1 MNERIASSCDVIWAC
16 RPGRRA
22 ALGTI
27 GAHLTLHE
35 PGAATLSAPHSLPA
49 RLFPFLRWWPLV
61 TRETLRADL
70 LAGLIGAIVVL
81 PQGVA
86 FATLA
91 GLPPQY
97 GLYSAMVPTIVAALW
112 GSSRH
117 AVTGPTNAV
126 SLVVFATV
134 APLAVPGSAQ
144 YVGLV
149 LTLSLM
155 AGVIMLAMGL
165 ARLGALVNFISHT
178 VVVGFTAGAAVL
190 IIASQFRNFL
200 GIDIARGASFL
211 ETLAAL
217 AHHLPDVQ
225 PYVLLVGVAT
235 LAAGVLA
242 RRFAPKIPYMIVAML
257 VGAGL
262 AYALDTA
269 LGPDATGIRTLGA
282 LPSALPQLSLP
293 LLSLDTFRA
302 LLGIALAVTLLGL
315 TEAVSIAR
323 AIALK
328 SGQRIDGN
336 QEFIGQ
342 GLANILASF
351 FSGYPASASFNRSG
365 LNFEAGAK
373 TPLSAVFAAL
383 LLVVIVFAVGP
394 VVAYL
399 PLASMAAI
407 LFLVAWGLFDFASM
421 RAIVRT
427 SRNEVAVLTVTFA
440 ATLLLNL
447 EVAILAGVM
456 LSLVVYLART
466 SRPQMRTVLPDP
478 AHPARKF
485 TEYVPG
491 MIECPQAKFLRVE
504 GSLYFGAIDHAAG
517 HLDALRDHSPGQK
530 HLVLMSKSINFV
542 DVAGAELLAHEAR
555 RRHADGGALYFYG
568 MRQGAREVLERGG
581 QLEEI
586 GRDRVFASKRE
597 LIAGVFARLDRSV
610 CARCT
615 ARIFNECGT
624 ASPGDKEG

>member
-1 MNERIASSCDVIWAC
+1 M
-16 RPGRRA
+16 
-22 ALGTI
+22 
-27 GAHLTLHE
+27 
-35 PGAATLSAPHSLPA
+35 SAPDTLPA
-49 RLFPFLRWWPLV
+49 RLFPFLHWWPMV

-134 APLAVPGSAQ
+134 APLAVPGSPQ

-190 IIASQFRNFL
+190 IIASQVRNFL

-211 ETLAAL
+211 EEIAAL
-217 AHHLPDVQ
+217 VRHLPEMR
-225 PYVLLVGVAT
+225 PYVLVVGVTT
-235 LAAGVLA
+235 LAAGLLA
-242 RRFAPKIPYMIVAML
+242 RRFMPKIPYMIVAML

-269 LGPDATGIRTLGA
+269 LGQDATGIRTLGA

-293 LLSLDTFRA
+293 HFSLETFRT

-365 LNFEAGAK
+365 LNYEAGAK

-383 LLVVIVFAVGP
+383 LLVVIVFAVAP

-427 SRNEVAVLTVTFA
+427 SRNEVAVLAVTFA

-466 SRPQMRTVLPDP
+466 SRPHMRTVLPDP

-491 MIECPQAKFLRVE
+491 MSECPQAKFLRVE

-517 HLDALRDHSPGQK
+517 HFDALRSHDPGQK
-530 HLVLMSKSINFV
+530 HLVLMSKSMNFV

-555 RRHADGGALYFYG
+555 RRRADGGGLYFYG
-568 MRQGAREVLERGG
+568 MRQDARDALERGG
-581 QLEEI
+581 QIEEI

-597 LIAGVFARLDRSV
+597 LVAGVFGRLDRSI

-615 ARIFNECGT
+615 MRIFEECRQLPT
-624 ASPGDKEG
+624 PAERSPGDAKA

>member
-1 MNERIASSCDVIWAC
+1 
-16 RPGRRA
+16 
-22 ALGTI
+22 
-27 GAHLTLHE
+27 
-35 PGAATLSAPHSLPA
+35 LSAPDTVYS
-49 RLFPFLRWWPLV
+49 RLFPFLRWWPTV
-61 TRETLRADL
+61 SRGTLRADL
-70 LAGLIGAIVVL
+70 VAGVIGAIVVL

-91 GLPPQY
+91 GLPPEY
-97 GLYSAMVPTIVAALW
+97 GLYGAMVPTVVAALW
-112 GSSRH
+112 GSSLH

-134 APLAVPGSAQ
+134 APLAAPGSAE
-144 YVGLV
+144 YIGLV
-149 LTLSLM
+149 LTLSFM

-190 IIASQFRNFL
+190 IIASQLRNFL
-200 GIDIARGASFL
+200 GIDVPRGASLL

-217 AHHLPDVQ
+217 ARHLQDVQ
-225 PYVLLVGVAT
+225 PYVLLVGATT

-242 RRFAPKIPYMIVAML
+242 RRFVPKIPYMIVAMIA
-257 VGAGL
+257 GAAL
-262 AYALDTA
+262 AYGLNAT
-269 LGPDATGIRTLGA
+269 LGHGATGIRTLGA
-282 LPSALPQLSLP
+282 LPSALPQLSHP
-293 LLSLDTFRA
+293 QFSLETFRA

-342 GLANILASF
+342 GLANIAASF
-351 FSGYPASASFNRSG
+351 FSGYPSSASFNRSG

-383 LLVVIVFAVGP
+383 LLVVIVFAVAP

-421 RAIVRT
+421 RAIART
-427 SRNEVAVLTVTFA
+427 SRNETAVLAVTLA

-447 EVAILAGVM
+447 ELAILAGVT

-466 SRPQMRTVLPDP
+466 SRPHMRTVLPDP

-485 TEYVPG
+485 VEYAPR
-491 MIECPQAKFLRVE
+491 MIECPQAKFLRIE

-517 HLDALRDHSPGQK
+517 HLDTLRGHAPGQK
-530 HLVLMSKSINFV
+530 HLVVMSKSINFV

-555 RRHADGGALYFYG
+555 RRRADGGALYFYG
-568 MRQGAREVLERGG
+568 MRQGAREALERGG
-581 QLEEI
+581 QIEEI
-586 GRDRVFASKRE
+586 GRESIFTSKRE
-597 LIAGVFARLDRSV
+597 LVAGVFARLDRSI
-610 CARCT
+610 CAQCT
-615 ARIFNECGT
+615 ARIFEECRSLPRGER
-624 ASPGDKEG
+624 EG

>member
-1 MNERIASSCDVIWAC
+1 V
-16 RPGRRA
+16 
-22 ALGTI
+22 
-27 GAHLTLHE
+27 
-35 PGAATLSAPHSLPA
+35 
-49 RLFPFLRWWPLV
+49 
-61 TRETLRADL
+61 
-70 LAGLIGAIVVL
+70 
-81 PQGVA
+81 
-86 FATLA
+86 
-91 GLPPQY
+91 
-97 GLYSAMVPTIVAALW
+97 
-112 GSSRH
+112 
-117 AVTGPTNAV
+117 
-126 SLVVFATV
+126 LVV
-134 APLAVPGSAQ
+134 
-144 YVGLV
+144 
-149 LTLSLM
+149 
-155 AGVIMLAMGL
+155 GV
-165 ARLGALVNFISHT
+165 T
-178 VVVGFTAGAAVL
+178 
-190 IIASQFRNFL
+190 
-200 GIDIARGASFL
+200 
-211 ETLAAL
+211 
-217 AHHLPDVQ
+217 
-225 PYVLLVGVAT
+225 T
-235 LAAGVLA
+235 LAAGLLA
-242 RRFAPKIPYMIVAML
+242 RRFMPKIPYMIVAML

-269 LGPDATGIRTLGA
+269 LGQDATGIRTLGA

-293 LLSLDTFRA
+293 HFSLETFRT

-365 LNFEAGAK
+365 LNYEAGAK

-383 LLVVIVFAVGP
+383 LLVVIVFAVAP

-427 SRNEVAVLTVTFA
+427 SRNEAAVLVVTFA

-466 SRPQMRTVLPDP
+466 SRPHMRTVLPDP

-491 MIECPQAKFLRVE
+491 MSECPQAKFLRVE

-517 HLDALRDHSPGQK
+517 HFDALRSHDPGQK
-530 HLVLMSKSINFV
+530 HLVLMSKSMNFV

-555 RRHADGGALYFYG
+555 RRRADGGGLYFYG
-568 MRQGAREVLERGG
+568 MRQDARDALERGG
-581 QLEEI
+581 QIEEI

-597 LIAGVFARLDRSV
+597 LVAGVFGRLDRSI

-615 ARIFNECGT
+615 MRIFEECRQLPT
-624 ASPGDKEG
+624 PAERSPGDAKA

>member
-1 MNERIASSCDVIWAC
+1 M
-16 RPGRRA
+16 
-22 ALGTI
+22 
-27 GAHLTLHE
+27 
-35 PGAATLSAPHSLPA
+35 SAPDTLAS
-49 RLFPFLRWWPLV
+49 RLFPFLRWWPMV
-61 TRETLRADL
+61 TRATLRADL
-70 LAGLIGAIVVL
+70 VAGLIGAIVVL

-91 GLPPQY
+91 GLPPEF
-97 GLYSAMVPTIVAALW
+97 GLYCAMVPTIVAALW
-112 GSSRH
+112 GSSLH

-134 APLAVPGSAQ
+134 APLAAPGSAE
-144 YVGLV
+144 YIGLV

-165 ARLGALVNFISHT
+165 ARMGALVNFISHT

-190 IIASQFRNFL
+190 IIASQLRNFL
-200 GIDIARGASFL
+200 GIDIPRGASFL
-211 ETLAAL
+211 ETVAAAARSL
-217 AHHLPDVQ
+217 HDVQ
-225 PYVLLVGVAT
+225 PYVLLVGAVT
-235 LAAGVLA
+235 LGAGLLA
-242 RRFAPKIPYMIVAML
+242 RRLAPKIPYMIVAM
-257 VGAGL
+257 VAGAAL
-262 AYALDTA
+262 AYALTA
-269 LGPDATGIRTLGA
+269 TLGAGATGIRTLGP
-282 LPSALPQLSLP
+282 LPSALPQLSRP
-293 LLSLDTFRA
+293 HFSLETFRA

-342 GLANILASF
+342 GLANIAASF
-351 FSGYPASASFNRSG
+351 FSGYPSSASFNRSG

-383 LLVVIVFAVGP
+383 LLVVIVFAVAP
-394 VVAYL
+394 IVAYL

-407 LFLVAWGLFDFASM
+407 LFLVAWGLLDFASI

-427 SRNEVAVLTVTFA
+427 SRNETVVLAVTFA

-447 EVAILAGVM
+447 ELAIMAGVT

-466 SRPQMRTVLPDP
+466 SRPHMRTVLPDP

-491 MIECPQAKFLRVE
+491 MIECPQAKFLRIE
-504 GSLYFGAIDHAAG
+504 GSLYFGAIDHVAG
-517 HLDALRDHSPGQK
+517 NLDTLREHSPGQK

-542 DVAGAELLAHEAR
+542 DVAGAELLGHEAKR
-555 RRHADGGALYFYG
+555 RRADGGGLYLYG
-568 MRQGAREVLERGG
+568 MRQGVREALEGGG
-581 QLEEI
+581 QIDDI
-586 GRDRVFASKRE
+586 GRENIFASKRE
-597 LIAGVFARLDRSV
+597 LISGVFARLDRAV
-610 CARCT
+610 CARCP
-615 ARIFNECGT
+615 ARIFAECRSIPP
-624 ASPGDKEG
+624 AAE

>member
-1 MNERIASSCDVIWAC
+1 
-16 RPGRRA
+16 
-22 ALGTI
+22 
-27 GAHLTLHE
+27 
-35 PGAATLSAPHSLPA
+35 LSAPDTVYS
-49 RLFPFLRWWPLV
+49 RLFPFLRWWPTV
-61 TRETLRADL
+61 SRGTLRADL
-70 LAGLIGAIVVL
+70 VAGVIGAIVVL

-91 GLPPQY
+91 GLPPEY
-97 GLYSAMVPTIVAALW
+97 GLYGAMVPTVVAALW
-112 GSSRH
+112 GSSLH

-134 APLAVPGSAQ
+134 APLAAPGSAE
-144 YVGLV
+144 YIGLV
-149 LTLSLM
+149 LTLSFM

-190 IIASQFRNFL
+190 IIASQLRNFL
-200 GIDIARGASFL
+200 GIDVPRGASLL

-217 AHHLPDVQ
+217 ARHLQDVQ
-225 PYVLLVGVAT
+225 PYVLLVGATT

-242 RRFAPKIPYMIVAML
+242 RRFVPKIPYMIVAMIA
-257 VGAGL
+257 GAAL
-262 AYALDTA
+262 AYGLNAT
-269 LGPDATGIRTLGA
+269 LGHGATGIRTLGA
-282 LPSALPQLSLP
+282 LPSALPQLSHP
-293 LLSLDTFRA
+293 QFSLETFRA

-342 GLANILASF
+342 GLANIAASF
-351 FSGYPASASFNRSG
+351 FSGYPSSASFNRSG

-383 LLVVIVFAVGP
+383 LLVVIVFAVAP

-421 RAIVRT
+421 RAIART
-427 SRNEVAVLTVTFA
+427 SRNETAVLAVTLA

-447 EVAILAGVM
+447 ELAILAGVT

-466 SRPQMRTVLPDP
+466 SRPHMRTVLPDP

-485 TEYVPG
+485 VEYAPG
-491 MIECPQAKFLRVE
+491 MIECPQAKFLRIE

-517 HLDALRDHSPGQK
+517 HLDTLRGHAPGQK
-530 HLVLMSKSINFV
+530 HLVVMSKSINFV

-555 RRHADGGALYFYG
+555 RRRADGGALYFYG
-568 MRQGAREVLERGG
+568 MRQGAREALERGG
-581 QLEEI
+581 QIEEI
-586 GRDRVFASKRE
+586 GRESIFTSKRE
-597 LIAGVFARLDRSV
+597 LVAGVFARLDRSI

-615 ARIFNECGT
+615 ARIFEECRSVPRGEQ
-624 ASPGDKEG
+624 GG